1 MSQTIIVYPAGCYG
15 TFFEWIFNFL
25 QDPSIDVPFFTNGSS
40 HQFLGNFF
48 NPKEKLFEHIETK
61 QQFQFSRV
69 HPVLFEKVNE
79 HEVVYQHS
87 YDQILQTDLDFLK
100 QHFDKILVL
109 TYDHDS
115 VLWCENN
122 TLTKIILTELT
133 YQTSCQEYG
142 YTKEFLK
149 SRMES
154 DIVTRIRHLIDLE
167 LNSKLSPFT
176 RDNLMG
182 WNKSNIYD
190 FDIWQLREL
199 LSFYWFSRSQGQIQA
214 WQQVKQNNPDILVLS
229 ISNLKNQFEQSVIQA
244 ANFAGITAHS
254 QAWEKLVTTHQQ
266 WAKLQ
271 HQINKDALC
280 NKIVNSIIKT
290 ESLDWSDT
298 ELSIIDEA
306 YIQKTLYDAGIDIKC
321 NNLNVFPT
329 NTQDFI
335 PLLEYTRTAQI

>member
-1 MSQTIIVYPAGCYG
+1 MSQTIIVYPTGCYG

-25 QDPSIDVPFFTNGSS
+25 QDPSIAVPFCTNGSS

-61 QQFQFSRV
+61 QHFQFSRV
-69 HPVLFEKVNE
+69 HPGLFEKVNE

-100 QHFDKILVL
+100 QHFDKILVV
-109 TYDHDS
+109 TYDYDS

-122 TLTKIILTELT
+122 LLTKVLLTESR
-133 YQTSCQEYG
+133 YQTSYQEYG

-149 SRMES
+149 FRMES

-176 RDNLMG
+176 RNNLMG

-229 ISNLKNQFEQSVIQA
+229 ISNLKNQFEQSVTQA

-266 WAKLQ
+266 WVKLQ
-271 HQINKDALC
+271 HQINKDSLC
-280 NKIVNSIIKT
+280 NKIIKCLAT
-290 ESLDWSDT
+290 KESFDWST
-298 ELSIIDEA
+298 AELSIVDEA
-306 YIQKTLYDAGIDIKC
+306 FIQYKLHNTGINIRCQD
-321 NNLNVFPT
+321 LNTFPT

-335 PLLEYTRTAQI
+335 PLLEYPGS